1 MFEILVERELPRP
14 FGDDDPMARLWSFW
28 DRERKGEPFLPRARF
43 DAFAFP
49 ELLGRINLV
58 TVERGPPT
66 RFCFR
71 VFGSGMDDP
80 LEGDMTARSVADIGE
95 PAYAEMVQR
104 HYLQAF
110 RLCRPHFAE
119 IKSDIGEGSLF
130 HYCRLILP
138 LSTGSD
144 ACDMLLVTSVRYAD
158 DRNCSFYDGISLL
171 SLQNVHRYGGT
182 VPEQVHKF

>member
-14 FGDDDPMARLWSFW
+14 RGEDDPMARLWSFW
-28 DRERKGEPFLPRARF
+28 DRERDGARVLPRARF

-58 TVERGPPT
+58 TIEPGRPT

-80 LEGDMTARSVADIGE
+80 LQGDMTARSVADIRE
-95 PAYAEMVQR
+95 PAYADLVQR

-110 RLCRPHFAE
+110 RLCRPCFAE
-119 IKSDIGEGSLF
+119 IKSDIGEGNLF

-138 LSTGSD
+138 LSTKQD
-144 ACDMLLVTSVRYAD
+144 ICDMLLVTSVRYAD
-158 DRNCSFYDGISLL
+158 DRNWAPQDGISL
-171 SLQNVHRYGGT
+171 SLQKAHRYDGT
-182 VPEQVHKF
+182 VPERVHKF